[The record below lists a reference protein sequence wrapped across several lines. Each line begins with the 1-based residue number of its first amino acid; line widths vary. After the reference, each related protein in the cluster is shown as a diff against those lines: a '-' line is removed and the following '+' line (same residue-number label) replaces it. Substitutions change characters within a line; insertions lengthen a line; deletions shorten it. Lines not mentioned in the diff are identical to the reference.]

1 MKYYA
6 DLHIHS
12 SYSRATAKE
21 SDLEHLW
28 LWAQRKGIMVVGT
41 GDCIHPAWLKELQ
54 AKLKPAEEGLFAL
67 GGRHEKLTGALVPA
81 ACRAPV
87 RFMLSTEI
95 SNIYTKNGA
104 VRKVHNLVCLPSF
117 DAARRL
123 QARLEKIGNIHSDGR
138 PILGLDSRDLLE
150 IVLDIDERSLL
161 IPAHIWTPWFSVLG
175 SKSGF
180 NSIGEC
186 YGDLTK
192 YIYAVETGLS
202 SDPLMNWRLR
212 SLDDYALISNSAAHS
227 PSKLGR
233 ESTIFNGEPAYGAI
247 RSALRDRNDS
257 GLAGTVE
264 FFPEEGKYHLDGHRA
279 CKTRLEP
286 SETITNKGHCP
297 VCGKD
302 VTVGVLSRVEELADR
317 PQGEKPPR
325 WRPCRS
331 CVPLPEIIAE
341 IEQCGVSTKLV
352 AKKYL
357 DLLEKLGNEFN
368 ILLETPISLIDAAA
382 GSIYAEAIQRMR
394 KGTVNIVPGYDGEFG
409 VVTMFTPKE
418 RANFSRAPGKAL
430 RVAK

>member
-12 SYSRATAKE
+12 SYSRATAKD
-21 SDLEHLW
+21 SNLEHLW
-28 LWAQRKGIMVVGT
+28 LWAQRKGITVVGT
-41 GDCIHPAWLKELQ
+41 GDCIHPVWLDELQ
-54 AKLKPAEEGLFAL
+54 AKLKPAEDGLFAL
-67 GGRHEKLTGALVPA
+67 DSRHEKLTGSLVPA

-95 SNIYTKNGA
+95 SNIYRKDGA

-117 DAARRL
+117 DAASRL
-123 QARLEKIGNIHSDGR
+123 QSRLSKIGNIHSDGR

-180 NSIGEC
+180 DRIGEC

-212 SLDDYALISNSAAHS
+212 GLDDYMLVSNSDAHS

-233 ESTIFNGEPAYGAI
+233 ESTIFNGQPGYGAI
-247 RSALRDRNDS
+247 LGALRDRDDT
-257 GLAGTVE
+257 GLAGTIE

-279 CKTRLEP
+279 CKSRLEP
-286 SETITNKGHCP
+286 SETVRTRGLCP
-297 VCGKD
+297 VCGKG

-317 PQGEKPPR
+317 PRGEKPPR
-325 WRPCRS
+325 WRPYHRCI
-331 CVPLPEIIAE
+331 PLPEILAE
-341 IEQCGVSTKLV
+341 VEQCGASTKRV
-352 AKKYL
+352 GKVYL
-357 DLLEKLGNEFN
+357 NLLEKLGNEYG
-368 ILLETPISLIDAAA
+368 ILLEVPLHEIAAVA
-382 GSIYAEAIQRMR
+382 GPLCAEGIGRMR
-394 KGTVNIVPGYDGEFG
+394 RGALRIAPGFDGEFG
-409 VVTMFTPKE
+409 VVTIFSPGE
-418 RANFSRAPGKAL
+418 RTGLLTRHET
-430 RVAK
+430 